1 MKDIENELNRYE
13 SEDFKTLK
21 KAEPT
26 PKTPVKNSPYIG
38 KKTPHKSR
46 EKKVSGEII
55 SVSPTPL
62 ESR

>member
-26 PKTPVKNSPYIG
+26 PVKNSPYIG
-38 KKTPHKSR
+38 KKTPLKSR